1 MLTNKIVKYLFYR
14 YNDFFLLKSSQIIF
28 LMHTKLTQNKV
39 VLEELLNRHW
49 QYLIKTLISSIENK
63 KSNCLTLL
71 EKKETKIIKDMKE
84 NCKVIQRDYNSIMQ
98 PLLNSLK
105 FT

>member
-1 MLTNKIVKYLFYR
+1 
-14 YNDFFLLKSSQIIF
+14 
-28 LMHTKLTQNKV
+28 MHTKLTQNKV

>member
-1 MLTNKIVKYLFYR
+1 
-14 YNDFFLLKSSQIIF
+14 
-28 LMHTKLTQNKV
+28 MHTKLTQNKV

-49 QYLIKTLISSIENK
+49 QYLIETLISSIENK

-71 EKKETKIIKDMKE
+71 EKKETKTIKDMKE

>member
-1 MLTNKIVKYLFYR
+1 
-14 YNDFFLLKSSQIIF
+14 
-28 LMHTKLTQNKV
+28 MHTKLTQNKV

-49 QYLIKTLISSIENK
+49 QYLIETLISSIENK

-71 EKKETKIIKDMKE
+71 EKKETKVIKDMKE